1 MQALLSATEP
11 VKVPVTATQ
20 KDDWWWAFLILL
32 PGLGISFCLFTYAS
46 DFKKKDEIQSA
57 LSVIDNC
64 VNKDS
69 ELTTTTYQMSGNT
82 GAEKVHNPFSV
93 RIFADIPQAQSK
105 LNLDAIS
112 EAEKCL
118 NDVKDSWDN
127 WNTNR
132 ALLRTKFDRCEK
144 LVARMNILES
154 RILSDAP
161 GNSNE
166 VMLIKTLR
174 EDLQDKFSAVCLKD
188 TGQELAKSIISYE
201 KICNS
206 LLRVVERLEYLES
219 LCATKETNSCPLC
232 KTLPDVWNNLVLTD
246 DPQKPDT
253 LLKDVETW
261 IETVSKCDDKK
272 TKGAAA
278 GMVRAPELALLEGG
292 ELPAAEIPRKGK
304 VAALHLN
311 LFKYGTYA
319 AAIILLVI
327 YGMFQF
333 YVANGRLSCQMYQ
346 RSADIFLGVPF
357 NIASYAQLTMMVAQ
371 VTGLKPGEFVHT
383 LGDAHLYLN
392 HIEQTKLQ
400 LTRTPY
406 ALPQMNI
413 NNEVKNIFDF
423 KYEDFKLEN
432 YNSHPHIKADISV

>member
-1 MQALLSATEP
+1 M
-11 VKVPVTATQ
+11 
-20 KDDWWWAFLILL
+20 
-32 PGLGISFCLFTYAS
+32 
-46 DFKKKDEIQSA
+46 
-57 LSVIDNC
+57 
-64 VNKDS
+64 
-69 ELTTTTYQMSGNT
+69 
-82 GAEKVHNPFSV
+82 
-93 RIFADIPQAQSK
+93 
-105 LNLDAIS
+105 
-112 EAEKCL
+112 
-118 NDVKDSWDN
+118 
-127 WNTNR
+127 
-132 ALLRTKFDRCEK
+132 
-144 LVARMNILES
+144 
-154 RILSDAP
+154 
-161 GNSNE
+161 
-166 VMLIKTLR
+166 IKTLR

-311 LFKYGTYA
+311 LYKYGTYA

-333 YVANGRLSCQMYQ
+333 YVANPTFGSANDYMNLGLWGLVAGA
-346 RSADIFLGVPF
+346 SADAISKKVKASAGLG
-357 NIASYAQLTMMVAQ
+357 S
-371 VTGLKPGEFVHT
+371 
-383 LGDAHLYLN
+383 
-392 HIEQTKLQ
+392 
-400 LTRTPY
+400 TP
-406 ALPQMNI
+406 
-413 NNEVKNIFDF
+413 
-423 KYEDFKLEN
+423 
-432 YNSHPHIKADISV
+432 